1 MENILVTGGAGFIG
15 SSLIKQ
21 LIQDYPTAEIIS
33 LDNYSL
39 GEESNHQPG
48 AIYVTGNTWDI
59 ETIFEGIK
67 FDAIYH
73 FGEYSR
79 VTQSFEDYE
88 AAMQSILYGTS
99 QVLKFA
105 ANTGAKLVYSASSSG
120 LGSNGKD
127 QELSPYAWMKAKQ
140 VEQIKLYGDWFNLD
154 WTICYFYNVWGAMQI
169 SKGRHATVIG
179 IWEEAVR
186 NNQPITV
193 FGTGEQTRKFT
204 HIDAIVEGVLLA
216 TDYQHEEFHLAH
228 PKVWTIIEAAQL
240 FGEPEFLPK
249 RKGDRETAY
258 EQIMHLQPEGWSP
271 GKSLIDNLYANPL
284 DLSMLDDKLPPEASK
299 ADKKSFFKSIFS

>member
-21 LIQDYPTAEIIS
+21 LIQNYPTAEIIS

-258 EQIMHLQPEGWSP
+258 EETRAQQPEGWSP

>member
-21 LIQDYPTAEIIS
+21 LIKDYPTAEIIS

-39 GEESNHQPG
+39 GEEANHQPG
-48 AIYVTGNTWDI
+48 AIYVHGNTWEI
-59 ETIFEGIK
+59 ESLFEGIK
-67 FDAIYH
+67 FDTIYH

-88 AAMQSILYGTS
+88 AASQSILYGTS

-120 LGSNGKD
+120 LGSNGRD
-127 QELSPYAWMKAKQ
+127 QKLSPYAWMKAKQ

-154 WTICYFYNVWGAMQI
+154 WTICYFYNVWGAGQI

-179 IWEEAVR
+179 IWEEAVKL
-186 NNQPITV
+186 NQPIKV

-204 HIDAIVEGVLLA
+204 HIEAIVEGVLLA
-216 TDYQHEEFHLAH
+216 TDYTHEEFHLAH
-228 PKVWTIIEAAQL
+228 PETWTILEAAKL
-240 FGEPEFLPK
+240 FGEPQLLPK
-249 RKGDRETAY
+249 RKGDREQAY
-258 EQIMHLQPEGWSP
+258 EEANSKQPEGWSS

-284 DLSMLDDKLPPEASK
+284 DLSMLDDKPLPTAST
-299 ADKKSFFKSIFS
+299 AGKKGFFKSIFG